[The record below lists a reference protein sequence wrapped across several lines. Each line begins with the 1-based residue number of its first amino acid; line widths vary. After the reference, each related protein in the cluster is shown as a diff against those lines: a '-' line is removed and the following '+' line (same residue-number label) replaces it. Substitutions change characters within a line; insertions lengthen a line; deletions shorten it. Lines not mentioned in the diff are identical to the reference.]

1 MQESNHAHLTSF
13 PHSPVS
19 TLFHFPVRFECFPFQ
34 QAQTLSIQE
43 ECISEKT
50 SNGNSSLHDTF
61 PGMGEKITFL
71 SVEKKNGEKNN
82 KQLLPPGADE
92 ENFSV

>member
-1 MQESNHAHLTSF
+1 
-13 PHSPVS
+13 VS

-43 ECISEKT
+43 ECIPEKT

-71 SVEKKNGEKNN
+71 SVEKKMEKKIINN
-82 KQLLPPGADE
+82 YCHLELMKKTFQYGDLRE
-92 ENFSV
+92 SF